1 MEERSTVRTEETG
14 EGANPPAGDAVAV
27 RFRHRRRPLRWI
39 VVATSL
45 VLIVP
50 LLFTFGSRLG
60 KDARLVRSP
69 LLGKPA
75 PAFSLPRIDQPGTF
89 ASAGLAGKVYVVN
102 FWASWCIPC
111 REETPV
117 LQDFSARWRPQGV
130 ELVGILYA
138 DTVSNALEFHQKFG
152 GTWPLVDDPGQRS
165 AIDYGVFGVPETYV
179 VDQHGVIMA
188 KLVGAVARG
197 ALEGVLTRLG
207 KGAPVYEQNDQ
218 YRRVP

>member
-1 MEERSTVRTEETG
+1 MEERSTVHTVEAG
-14 EGANPPAGDAVAV
+14 EGATPPAEGAVPV
-27 RFRHRRRPLRWI
+27 WPRRRRPLRWI
-39 VVATSL
+39 LVATSL
-45 VLIVP
+45 VLILP
-50 LLFTFGSRLG
+50 LLFALGSQLG
-60 KDARLVRSP
+60 KDPRLVGSP

-75 PAFSLPRIDQPGTF
+75 PAFSLPRIDQPGRF
-89 ASAGLAGKVYVVN
+89 ASTDLAGKVYVVN

-117 LQDFSARWRPQGV
+117 LQDFYGRWRPQGV

-152 GTWPLVDDPGQRS
+152 GTWPLVDDPGERS
-165 AIDYGVFGVPETYV
+165 AIDYGVFGVPETYI

-197 ALEGVLTRLG
+197 TLDGVLTQLG
-207 KGAPVYEQNDQ
+207 QGTPVYEQNGR